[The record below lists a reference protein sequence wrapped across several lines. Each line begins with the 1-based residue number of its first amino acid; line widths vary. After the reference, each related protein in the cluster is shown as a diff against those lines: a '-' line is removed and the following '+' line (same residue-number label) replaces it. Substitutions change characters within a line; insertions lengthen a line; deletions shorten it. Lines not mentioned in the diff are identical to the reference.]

1 VRRKPWA
8 VLTCS
13 VCGTTFEVEPHR
25 AGRAK
30 QCSWTCKQR
39 ASAAKAAVVLGDAL
53 RFSGEGK
60 SYVKLNGRHM
70 HRVVMETK
78 LGRPLLPGEV
88 VHHIDGNKRNNDP
101 ENLELTDQPTHTR
114 HHWPQMMAQRKAVHG
129 Y

>member
-1 VRRKPWA
+1 
-8 VLTCS
+8 
-13 VCGTTFEVEPHR
+13 
-25 AGRAK
+25 
-30 QCSWTCKQR
+30 
-39 ASAAKAAVVLGDAL
+39 VLGDAL